1 MRTPCAILP
10 VSAVL
15 KLPAVLATIYFACLL
30 SAPAAPTPDAPL
42 VIHEWGTFTSLQNDK
57 GKAIGG
63 INSDDEPVPQFVHR
77 LAHLFL
83 LGSEVPPS
91 ICQGAPHCH
100 PDVTMRLETP
110 VIYFHTPKTG
120 PIPEPFNVSATFKGG
135 WLSEFYPNAETDT
148 NQNVFGPLRAT
159 TEGSLTWKD

>member
-1 MRTPCAILP
+1 MRTPSTFSTASNFSLARLP
-10 VSAVL
+10 TLLASAL
-15 KLPAVLATIYFACLL
+15 LFACA
-30 SAPAAPTPDAPL
+30 SAAAAPAASAPL
-42 VIHEWGTFTSLQNDK
+42 VVHEWGTFTSLQNDS

-120 PIPEPFNVSATFKGG
+120 PIPEPFNVSA
-135 WLSEFYPNAETDT
+135 
-148 NQNVFGPLRAT
+148 
-159 TEGSLTWKD
+159 